1 MAELGFEPTFWHW
14 IVLGVVF
21 ITMEVFAPGAFFL
34 GMGVAAILVSGVMFV
49 LPSTDWKAQLFM
61 FAVLAAISI
70 VITRRWVHNTPIE
83 SDQPLLNQRGA
94 RYVGRHFTLSAA
106 IVNGQGK
113 IKVEDSIWKVH
124 GSDDLP
130 QGARVTVTGV
140 DGTILTVVPA
150 DDVA

>member
-1 MAELGFEPTFWHW
+1 MAEFGFEPTFWHW
-14 IVLGVVF
+14 IVIGAVF
-21 ITMEVFAPGAFFL
+21 IIMEVFAPGAFFL
-34 GMGVAAILVSGVMFV
+34 GMGVSAMLVSGVVFA

-61 FAVLAAISI
+61 FAVLSAISI
-70 VITRRWVHNTPIE
+70 FATRRWVRSTPIE

-94 RYVGRHFTLSAA
+94 RYVGRHFTLSEA

-124 GSDDLP
+124 GSDLP
-130 QGARVTVTGV
+130 RGARVTVTGI

-150 DDVA
+150 DDVP